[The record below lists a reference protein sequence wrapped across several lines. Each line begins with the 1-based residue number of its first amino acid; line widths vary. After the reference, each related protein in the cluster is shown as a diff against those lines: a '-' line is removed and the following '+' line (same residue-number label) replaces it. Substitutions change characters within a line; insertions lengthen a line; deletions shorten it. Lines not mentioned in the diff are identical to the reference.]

1 MRTPLV
7 LVAVAVLLAAGC
19 APGADGELRSLVEEV
34 APAEGELVEC
44 NWGTNWGADSGSYYD
59 CFYIVP
65 GKVRPV
71 GRDVLDRVAALGFTV
86 TCRTDAHT
94 VELIGARGGTMFYAD
109 ILGKWFV
116 HGRNVEEA
124 DVELPPGSVL
134 VELAAFEDD
143 AGIQPGRL
151 CAVASELSD

>member
-1 MRTPLV
+1 MRARLILLATV
-7 LVAVAVLLAAGC
+7 VLLAAGC
-19 APGADGELRSLVEEV
+19 APGSNDELRGLVDDV
-34 APAEGELVEC
+34 RPANGEMLEC
-44 NWGTNWGADSGSYYD
+44 NWGTNWGAESGSYYN

-65 GKVRPV
+65 GKVDKV
-71 GRDVLDRVAALGFTV
+71 GRDVLDRIAALGFTV

-109 ILGKWFV
+109 VLGNGFV
-116 HGRNVEEA
+116 HGRNVDES
-124 DVELPPGSVL
+124 DVDLPPGSVL

-151 CAVASELSD
+151 CALARSFTD